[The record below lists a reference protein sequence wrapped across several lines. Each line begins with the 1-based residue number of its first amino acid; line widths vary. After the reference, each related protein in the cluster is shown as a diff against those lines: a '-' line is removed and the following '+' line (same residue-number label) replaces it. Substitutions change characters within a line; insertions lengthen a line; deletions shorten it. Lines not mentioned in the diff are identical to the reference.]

1 MMDIEA
7 LMAAAAQTHTN
18 DGGANCA
25 PCGSLGT
32 DPILDVLA
40 AESPNRKIADLTCT
54 YAILDMIRQKFSA
67 AETLGQVREHAALRK
82 KEQARQAEE
91 AKAARAAA
99 GLPPKTTPRSNI
111 RTPRY
116 STARPRLRKPIL
128 LPRGRNNPPKRAKK
142 ANDSILGKKR
152 SPMLGKT
159 LRRFLPREDKLILR
173 LRDEEYQ
180 SFEAIGAAWSPT
192 RKTGDVSS
200 RYRLL
205 KSGGGE
211 NHAWTAA
218 DDAKLRR
225 LRRQR
230 KPMSKIARKL
240 GVSVGSADWR
250 WRKIKTDQD
259 ASYRHNF
266 SSSDDSQ
273 IRRLK
278 AAGWTH
284 ASIARKMNLTVHQI
298 YVRWRKLKAR
308 SLL

>member
-1 MMDIEA
+1 MDIEA

-54 YAILDMIRQKFSA
+54 YAILDMIRQKFPA

-128 LPRGRNNPPKRAKK
+128 LPEVGT
-142 ANDSILGKKR
+142 
-152 SPMLGKT
+152 T
-159 LRRFLPREDKLILR
+159 LRNGRRR
-173 LRDEEYQ
+173 RT
-180 SFEAIGAAWSPT
+180 T
-192 RKTGDVSS
+192 RSS
-200 RYRLL
+200 
-205 KSGGGE
+205 
-211 NHAWTAA
+211 
-218 DDAKLRR
+218 
-225 LRRQR
+225 
-230 KPMSKIARKL
+230 
-240 GVSVGSADWR
+240 
-250 WRKIKTDQD
+250 
-259 ASYRHNF
+259 
-266 SSSDDSQ
+266 
-273 IRRLK
+273 
-278 AAGWTH
+278 
-284 ASIARKMNLTVHQI
+284 
-298 YVRWRKLKAR
+298 AR
-308 SLL
+308 SARRCSAKPCVASFRVRTS